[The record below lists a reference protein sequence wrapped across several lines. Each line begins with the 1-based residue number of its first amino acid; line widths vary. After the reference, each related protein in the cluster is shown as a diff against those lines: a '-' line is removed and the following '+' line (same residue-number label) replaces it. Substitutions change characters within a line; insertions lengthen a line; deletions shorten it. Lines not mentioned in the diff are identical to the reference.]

1 MTRTRHAPSRMSTDR
16 DRPDRAGARA
26 ARRSA
31 VTA

>member
-1 MTRTRHAPSRMSTDR
+1 MTRTGHAPSRVSTHR
-16 DRPDRAGARA
+16 DRPDRAGARP